1 MPAENA
7 SCPVEEIRSRKDA
20 DWVARKALHMVMNNI
35 IVETLAVLLAGAI
48 FLFASAVDRVF
59 RTKLRRAFINW
70 VQGAS
75 RDRLNVLRR
84 AQIKHVFKR
93 HYGLKKIKIKL
104 AGGSYWLSVPCVV
117 SGFEKR
123 TKSPKKYLAKIVS
136 DRSVIKHRYMTMLR
150 NLGVLAEG
158 AGLKFVE
165 YADSMDMAC
174 FERDN
179 LTRLRKHGVRVPDVY
194 GLYRLGGDDYML
206 VMEFIEGRPLSDGDL
221 DRAKVDK
228 VFGTIRAIHDSGM
241 FHGDIKLDNFMLSGG
256 QVVVFDSLRIDPIEM
271 RQALEFDLACAIC
284 ALAQK
289 AAVVTVIEQAR
300 KYYSDKE
307 ITGAGSLLDIALS
320 KIDLDLPDN
329 KIKELKLALSGY
341 SSPVLAT

>member
-1 MPAENA
+1 MSAENA
-7 SCPVEEIRSRKDA
+7 SCPVEDTGSTKEPTGR
-20 DWVARKALHMVMNNI
+20 RKALHMIMNNVV
-35 IVETLAVLLAGAI
+35 VETLAVLLAGAI
-48 FLFASAVDRVF
+48 SFSRPPSTACSARSSSA
-59 RTKLRRAFINW
+59 AFINW
-70 VQGAS
+70 IQGVS

-123 TKSPKKYLAKIVS
+123 TRAAKKYLAKIVS

-158 AGLKFVE
+158 ASLKFEE

-174 FERDN
+174 FEREN
-179 LTRLRKHGVRVPDVY
+179 LTRLRNRGVRVPDVY

-221 DRAKVDK
+221 DGKKIGQA
-228 VFGTIRAIHDSGM
+228 FGTIRAIHDSGM
-241 FHGDIKLDNFMLSGG
+241 FHGDVKLDNFMFSWPGRG
-256 QVVVFDSLRIDPIEM
+256 LRFAADRP
-271 RQALEFDLACAIC
+271 
-284 ALAQK
+284 AQ
-289 AAVVTVIEQAR
+289 R
-300 KYYSDKE
+300 
-307 ITGAGSLLDIALS
+307 
-320 KIDLDLPDN
+320 
-329 KIKELKLALSGY
+329 
-341 SSPVLAT
+341 